1 MRMMNDKLI
10 LSFLSL
16 FCILNFW
23 KAAGQDTLPKK
34 PNILLIIADDLG
46 YTDLGAYGSSFYETP
61 NLDQLARDGMVF
73 TNAYANSPV
82 CSPSRAS
89 IQTGKYPVKTGVT
102 DWIKGRKAYQGTTA
116 NDRWIVPD
124 TDYNLKLEET
134 TIAEALKQDGY
145 STVFVGK
152 WHLGETEGYWPE
164 FQGYDINIAGWS
176 KGSPNKK
183 GDANGYFSPYG
194 NPRLKDGPVGE
205 YLPDRLTSETISILQ
220 KRDAV
225 KPFFICLAYYAVH
238 APFMA
243 KDEDIAVYRD
253 KRKIMGIK
261 EKDEFLNDQE
271 WMKAA
276 TGNPQAYKE
285 RIQQGHP
292 TYAAM
297 VHSLDENVGRIIS
310 YLKKNDLYDSTLIVF
325 ISDNGGLSTS
335 EGSPTSN
342 LPLSKGKGW
351 AYEGGIRVPL
361 FIKQPGQNKGKLS
374 DIPVTGAD
382 LFPTL
387 LHYAGD
393 NNTFSEIDGKDISPV
408 LTGNDTFPTRP
419 LFFYYPHYSNQ
430 GGNPAGMLRLGD
442 YKLIHDLELGSYE
455 LYNLKNDI
463 GEKNNLMNELPEKA
477 EKMKK
482 MLEEWLAENYSKK
495 LQPNPKWNEIDKTI
509 ETTNK

>member
-1 MRMMNDKLI
+1 MMNVKLI

-16 FCILNFW
+16 LCIFNFRN
-23 KAAGQDTLPKK
+23 AAAQDTVKKK

-46 YTDLGAYGSSFYETP
+46 YTDLGAYGSSFYDTP
-61 NLDQLARDGMVF
+61 NIDKLARDGVIF

-102 DWIKGRKAYQGTTA
+102 DWIKGRKAYKGPTP

-134 TIAEALKQDGY
+134 TLAEALKPGGY
-145 STVFVGK
+145 STAFIGK
-152 WHLGETEGYWPE
+152 WHLGETEEYWPE

-176 KGSPNKK
+176 KGSPNKS

-194 NPRLKDGPVGE
+194 NPRLKDGPIGE

-220 KRDAV
+220 KKDTL
-225 KPFFICLAYYAVH
+225 KPFFVCLAYYAVH

-243 KDEDIAVYRD
+243 KEEDIADYRD
-253 KRKIMGIK
+253 KRKIMGIGEK
-261 EKDEFLNDQE
+261 EEFLKDKE

-276 TGNPQAYKE
+276 TGNPKAYKE
-285 RIQQGHP
+285 RIKQGHP

-297 VHSLDENVGRIIS
+297 VNSLDENVGRIIS
-310 YLKKNDLYDSTLIVF
+310 YLKKNDLYDNTLIVF

-361 FIKQPGQNKGKLS
+361 FIKQPGQKEGELS
-374 DIPVTGAD
+374 DIPVTGVD

-387 LHYAGD
+387 LHYAGVKTKYS
-393 NNTFSEIDGKDISPV
+393 NIDGMDISSV
-408 LTGNDTFPTRP
+408 LKGNDTLSSRP

-430 GGNPAGMLRLGD
+430 GGNPAGILRYGD
-442 YKLIHDLELGSYE
+442 FKLIHDLELDSYE
-455 LYNLKNDI
+455 LYNLTKDI
-463 GEKNNLMNELPEKA
+463 SEKKNLMNELPEKA
-477 EKMKK
+477 EEMEK
-482 MLEEWLAENYSKK
+482 MLAEWLEKHYNKK
-495 LQPNPKWNEIDKTI
+495 LQPNPEWNEIDKTL
-509 ETTNK
+509 ENTNK